1 MMTEVLKPCPCCGG
15 IPAIV
20 GIVTS
25 SGLVWRLRLGNG
37 QDEDYPT
44 REDARS
50 AWNRRVNMRKEA
62 ANDEGENIRPSSP
75 DAGEVREDA
84 E

>member
-1 MMTEVLKPCPCCGG
+1 MEMLYRREWQKYRMP
-15 IPAIV
+15 
-20 GIVTS
+20 
-25 SGLVWRLRLGNG
+25 LG
-37 QDEDYPT
+37 Q
-44 REDARS
+44 
-50 AWNRRVNMRKEA
+50 VRKEA